1 MLKKKTNQEPNRNQ
15 TNETATGWPLRSIR
29 LSLFLFC
36 WAFSFI
42 DSISSLF
49 DGCRLVTGHGRRSWW
64 LPAVNLRVLR
74 PPLGPILSSSSTSW
88 CCFFFY
94 FFFVLLRPVF
104 FEWVWLIVRLFV
116 VAETPMSPH
125 AEVSRPDD
133 NMSVGDQRLFS
144 LEKQLNIELKVS
156 RSAIFKSKLEVGA
169 IST

>member
-94 FFFVLLRPVF
+94 FFLFFYGPFSSNEFGSSCACLLLQKRPC
-104 FEWVWLIVRLFV
+104 RR
-116 VAETPMSPH
+116 TPK
-125 AEVSRPDD
+125 SRGPTTTCRWAT
-133 NMSVGDQRLFS
+133 SAS
-144 LEKQLNIELKVS
+144 S
-156 RSAIFKSKLEVGA
+156 RSRNSSTSNSK
-169 IST
+169 